1 MSDVRSMNDD
11 AKFDADVK
19 FDDKR
24 TSKRFTT
31 EGGSQEVNATVEV
44 ADEPSMGNT
53 ALVRVNEEE
62 LGKCKRVRKP
72 TQKRLEYQISLV
84 EEKRR

>member
-24 TSKRFTT
+24 TSKGFTT
-31 EGGSQEVNATVEV
+31 QGISQEVNTTDEV
-44 ADEPSMGNT
+44 ADEVSMGNK
-53 ALVRVNEEE
+53 LLRVNQEE

-72 TQKRLEYQISLV
+72 TQKWLEYQISLLD
-84 EEKRR
+84 